1 MIKSTFVIASLMLVF
16 GSFAMAQSDEAAV
29 LDNAL
34 KTCHAT
40 PPADDKEKET
50 PCLETALDVCV
61 EKEDTAGWGARCAT
75 RAEQLWDKELNKVY
89 KELQGRLTL
98 KERNVLISSQRSW
111 IQYRNAEFKLIDS
124 MYSFEKGTM
133 NISFNAHARK
143 GVVMKRALALKH
155 YLEGYSPDTMAK

>member
-1 MIKSTFVIASLMLVF
+1 MVKNTFLIASLMLVF

-34 KTCHAT
+34 KACQAKA
-40 PPADDKEKET
+40 PADDEET

-75 RAEQLWDKELNKVY
+75 RAEQLWDKELNRVY

-98 KERNVLISSQRSW
+98 KERNALIASQRSW
-111 IQYRNAEFKLIDS
+111 IQYRNTEFKLIDS

>member
-1 MIKSTFVIASLMLVF
+1 MIKNTFVIASLILVF
-16 GSFAMAQSDEAAV
+16 SGFAMAQSDEAAV

-34 KTCHAT
+34 KTCLAKT
-40 PPADDKEKET
+40 PAADGEE

-61 EKEDTAGWGARCAT
+61 EREETAGWGARCAT
-75 RAEQLWDKELNKVY
+75 RAEQLWNKELNKVY

-98 KERNVLISSQRSW
+98 KERNVLISSQRIW

-124 MYSFEKGTM
+124 MYSFKKGTM

-143 GVVMKRALALKH
+143 GVVMKRTLALKH
-155 YLEGYSPDTMAK
+155 YLEGYSEDTIVK

>member
-1 MIKSTFVIASLMLVF
+1 MIKNTVVIASLMLVF
-16 GSFAMAQSDEAAV
+16 SGVAMAQSDEAAV

-34 KTCHAT
+34 KACLAKT
-40 PPADDKEKET
+40 PADDEEK

-61 EKEDTAGWGARCAT
+61 EKEDTGGGGGARCAT

-98 KERNVLISSQRSW
+98 KERNVLISSQRIW

-124 MYSFEKGTM
+124 MYSFEKGSM

-143 GVVMKRALALKH
+143 GVVMKRTLALKH
-155 YLEGYSPDTMAK
+155 YLEGYSGDTTAK

>member
-1 MIKSTFVIASLMLVF
+1 MIKNTFVIASLILVF
-16 GSFAMAQSDEAAV
+16 GSFAMAQSDESAV

-34 KTCHAT
+34 KACLAK
-40 PPADDKEKET
+40 PPASDKEE

-61 EKEDTAGWGARCAT
+61 EKEDTAGWSARCAT
-75 RAEQLWDKELNKVY
+75 RAEQLWNKELDKVY
-89 KELQGRLTL
+89 KELQGELTL

-124 MYSFEKGTM
+124 MYSFKKGSM

-155 YLEGYSPDTMAK
+155 YLEGYSGDTTAK

>member
-1 MIKSTFVIASLMLVF
+1 MIKNILVIASLMLVF
-16 GSFAMAQSDEAAV
+16 GSYAMAQSDEAAV

-34 KTCHAT
+34 KACQAKTA
-40 PPADDKEKET
+40 ANDEEK

-61 EKEDTAGWGARCAT
+61 EKDDTAGWGARCAT

-98 KERNVLISSQRSW
+98 KERSVLISSQRSW
-111 IQYRNAEFKLIDS
+111 ILYRNAEFKLIDS

>member
-1 MIKSTFVIASLMLVF
+1 MIRNTFVIVSLILVF
-16 GSFAMAQSDEAAV
+16 SSFVMAQSDEAAV
-29 LDNAL
+29 FDNAL
-34 KTCHAT
+34 KACLAETSA
-40 PPADDKEKET
+40 ADKQEQ
-50 PCLETALDVCV
+50 CLEKALEVCS
-61 EKEDTAGWGARCAT
+61 EKEDTGGWGARCAD
-75 RAEQLWDKELNKVY
+75 RAEQLWNKELNKVY

-124 MYSFEKGTM
+124 MYSFKKGSM